1 MQRPVFTGRFFCALH
16 GSTVILPAQN
26 SRRAPPAAGAGAR
39 GRHGDPGAG
48 AGARGPLRPHH
59 AQPRAAG
66 APQGIR
72 GSGRQPG
79 LSGLAHHG
87 VPPAAQLPGPRH
99 GVRHHPDRHR
109 DRAGSDAVL
118 PGGRRADHRAVAG
131 PVDLHAR
138 ALAVPGDADDAVPV
152 PAVDPAVR
160 LHVPVR
166 RHATAGA
173 VAGRSAAADPLPA
186 TGARHHAARR
196 LAVGAVARRTGAAGL
211 HRGDDDAGD
220 PALPQAPGLKHAI
233 R

>member
-1 MQRPVFTGRFFCALH
+1 MRPSACCRPRWCWCWAPGCSRCRSAAACWT
-16 GSTVILPAQN
+16 STW
-26 SRRAPPAAGAGAR
+26 
-39 GRHGDPGAG
+39 
-48 AGARGPLRPHH
+48 
-59 AQPRAAG
+59 PRCCWCWTTWRWAY
-66 APQGIR
+66 
-72 GSGRQPG
+72 
-79 LSGLAHHG
+79 
-87 VPPAAQLPGPRH
+87 
-99 GVRHHPDRHR
+99 
-109 DRAGSDAVL
+109 
-118 PGGRRADHRAVAG
+118 
-131 PVDLHAR
+131 
-138 ALAVPGDADDAVPV
+138 DAVPV

-220 PALPQAPGLKHAI
+220 PALPQAPGLKHAF